1 MEDVR
6 EDSLESRGVGE
17 KGHSLARPE
26 RSLRGRRRLP
36 GLNRGAESA
45 LTRPADAPEAIE
57 QVVAVSLVQAGG
69 RGALV
74 YLHLTEPPF

>member
-1 MEDVR
+1 M
-6 EDSLESRGVGE
+6 
-17 KGHSLARPE
+17 GHSLARPE
-26 RSLRGRRRLP
+26 RSSRGQWRLP

-45 LTRPADAPEAIE
+45 LTRLADALEAVE

-74 YLHLTEPPF
+74 YLHLTELPF